1 MGSSES
7 GCAPVVIRYEIRVH
21 NHLSSQW
28 AEWFEGL
35 AITNHPNGEATL
47 SGPFQ
52 DQAALFGV
60 LDKVR
65 DLNLTLIAVKRIEP
79 EP

>member
-1 MGSSES
+1 MRSSES
-7 GCAPVVIRYEIRVH
+7 GYAPLVICYEIRVH
-21 NHLSSQW
+21 NHLMSQW
-28 AEWFEGL
+28 KEWFEGL
-35 AITNHPNGEATL
+35 DITNHPNGEATL
-47 SGPFQ
+47 TGPFQ

-65 DLNLTLIAVKRIEP
+65 DLNLTLIAVKRIEH